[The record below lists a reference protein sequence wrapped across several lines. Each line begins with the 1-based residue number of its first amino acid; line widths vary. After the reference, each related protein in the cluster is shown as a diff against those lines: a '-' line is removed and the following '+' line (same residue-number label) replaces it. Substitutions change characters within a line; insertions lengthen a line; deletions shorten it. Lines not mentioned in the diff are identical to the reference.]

1 LQVLGRSN
9 LAPAHSRRLR
19 SCSLPPLWPTRSGS
33 QRRMILKMDRVTPDR
48 RSALSVRIPYPLP
61 ASSIFS
67 WTSIESERQG
77 RGDSAKGED
86 LFGGEHPA
94 TPGDQPAGEDA
105 VAADAVAE
113 DLGRDPA
120 EAQSIV
126 ADIVDVEPTLLR
138 LVAEKS
144 VPARSQA
151 PGRISD
157 DIDRRN
163 DEAPVGQQVETDQLR
178 AERCQ
183 VKEGFALPGEG
194 DPGKVPAEERLVALS
209 IGRVVQHGVDV
220 AQDLLR
226 ARRLAVA
233 PSGVPSSGRSR

>member
-1 LQVLGRSN
+1 
-9 LAPAHSRRLR
+9 
-19 SCSLPPLWPTRSGS
+19 
-33 QRRMILKMDRVTPDR
+33 MILKMDRVTPDR

-120 EAQSIV
+120 EAQPV
-126 ADIVDVEPTLLR
+126 VVDLERSRAEPGEAAIRNHLGKSRFKPLQFRPGPSEFRPRGLEFPPHGLEFNSKALGFNSKALSLNPRAPELNFRAVELN
-138 LVAEKS
+138 S
-144 VPARSQA
+144 
-151 PGRISD
+151 G
-157 DIDRRN
+157 
-163 DEAPVGQQVETDQLR
+163 APVFNYRGLGANSRR
-178 AERCQ
+178 AN
-183 VKEGFALPGEG
+183 FFP
-194 DPGKVPAEERLVALS
+194 
-209 IGRVVQHGVDV
+209 
-220 AQDLLR
+220 R
-226 ARRLAVA
+226 AF
-233 PSGVPSSGRSR
+233 